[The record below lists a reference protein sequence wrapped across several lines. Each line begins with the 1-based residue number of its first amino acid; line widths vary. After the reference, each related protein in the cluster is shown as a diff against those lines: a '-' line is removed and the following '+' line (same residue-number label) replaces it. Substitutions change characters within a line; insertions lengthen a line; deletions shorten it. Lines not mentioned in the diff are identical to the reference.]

1 VDRAEADR
9 NAWRTAFAAT
19 SGIPCGTCGQPIR
32 PKSVRSGNYTD
43 WRHLDKAHDP
53 ACQEIR
59 ESAAE
64 ARARA
69 RWDDLD
75 EELRLRHLARHGDE
89 EKPWRIYMWAVAPIQ
104 PADIEDEEAA

>member
-1 VDRAEADR
+1 MADSVCRDERHPLRDVRAADPTEER
-9 NAWRTAFAAT
+9 PLRQLHGLAA
-19 SGIPCGTCGQPIR
+19 
-32 PKSVRSGNYTD
+32 
-43 WRHLDKAHDP
+43 LDKAHDP